1 MRTPER
7 IDPSQLDIK
16 DNVVS
21 INRVTKVVKGGKNLS
36 FSALVV
42 VGDGHGVVG
51 FGIGKAKEVPSA
63 IKKGIE
69 AAKKNLIRVPL
80 QGTTIPHPI
89 VGNFGSGSVLLKP
102 APDGTGIIAGG
113 AVRAVVEAAGIA
125 NILTKS
131 LGSANPHN
139 VVRATITA
147 LPDVLAGTR
156 GKIPVICDGGFR
168 RGTDIF
174 KAMALGA
181 TAIGIGR
188 PYIWGLGAFGQEGVE
203 TVLALLRKEL
213 LVALDRARAGKGDA
227 PRGSKTGGR
236 GGKPHH
242 GRGKGPRPSSQAP
255 RA

>member
-1 MRTPER
+1 MRTRER

-51 FGIGKAKEVPSA
+51 FGVGKAKEVPSA

-80 QGTTIPHPI
+80 KGSTIPHA
-89 VGNFGSGSVLLKP
+89 VTGVFGAGAVLLKP

-113 AVRAVVEAAGIA
+113 AVRAVVEAAGIT

-139 VVRATITA
+139 VVRATIAGLDA
-147 LPDVLAGTR
+147 LKDPMAIARMR
-156 GKIPVICDGGFR
+156 GKTAEELV
-168 RGTDIF
+168 GTS
-174 KAMALGA
+174 A
-181 TAIGIGR
+181 
-188 PYIWGLGAFGQEGVE
+188 
-203 TVLALLRKEL
+203 
-213 LVALDRARAGKGDA
+213 
-227 PRGSKTGGR
+227 
-236 GGKPHH
+236 
-242 GRGKGPRPSSQAP
+242 
-255 RA
+255 

>member
-1 MRTPER
+1 MKTRER

-16 DNVVS
+16 DTVVS

-80 QGTTIPHPI
+80 AGTTIPHRI
-89 VGNFGSGSVLLKP
+89 VGHFGAGSVLLKP

-113 AVRAVVEAAGIA
+113 AVRAVVEAAGVT

-139 VVRATITA
+139 VVRATF
-147 LPDVLAGTR
+147 AGLGSLKDPGLIARLR
-156 GKIPVICDGGFR
+156 GKE
-168 RGTDIF
+168 
-174 KAMALGA
+174 LG
-181 TAIGIGR
+181 
-188 PYIWGLGAFGQEGVE
+188 
-203 TVLALLRKEL
+203 EL
-213 LVALDRARAGKGDA
+213 VKSA
-227 PRGSKTGGR
+227 
-236 GGKPHH
+236 
-242 GRGKGPRPSSQAP
+242 
-255 RA
+255 

>member
-1 MRTPER
+1 MKTRER

-16 DNVVS
+16 DNVVA

-69 AAKKNLIRVPL
+69 AAKKNLVRVPL
-80 QGTTIPHPI
+80 AGTTIPHAI
-89 VGNFGSGSVLLKP
+89 VGNFGAGSVLLKP

-113 AVRAVVEAAGIA
+113 AVRAVVEAAGIT

-139 VVRATITA
+139 VVRAT
-147 LPDVLAGTR
+147 VAGLDSLKDPNFIARMR
-156 GKIPVICDGGFR
+156 GKELEEL
-168 RGTDIF
+168 T
-174 KAMALGA
+174 GA
-181 TAIGIGR
+181 SA
-188 PYIWGLGAFGQEGVE
+188 
-203 TVLALLRKEL
+203 
-213 LVALDRARAGKGDA
+213 
-227 PRGSKTGGR
+227 
-236 GGKPHH
+236 
-242 GRGKGPRPSSQAP
+242 
-255 RA
+255 